1 MSDDDE
7 IEIEAYPLRSYKLIP
22 DPNRP
27 DVVALALETEQGHSL
42 YLASRAVLE
51 DLGRDLLDRAAK
63 MPEHKTAT

>member
-1 MSDDDE
+1 MSDDED
-7 IEIEAYPLRSYKLIP
+7 IEIEAYPLRSYQLIA

-27 DVVALALETEQGHSL
+27 DVVALAFETERGHSL

-63 MPEHKTAT
+63 MPEHKTAG